1 MRQLQLPLKDNPYTI
16 HIGENL
22 LNDET
27 LLSSFCIGGNVLIV
41 SNNVVAPLYID
52 KLNEKLRDK
61 TVHQLIIRDGEV
73 NKSQSSYFKI
83 LDYLMGNNFR
93 RNDTLVAL
101 GGGVIGDLAGFAAA
115 SYQRGMNLVQLPT
128 SLLAQV
134 DSSVGG
140 KTAINHPQGKNMI
153 GAFYQPKAVVID
165 TLTLKSLP
173 EREYLSGIGEII
185 KYALLGE
192 KDILSI
198 LENNFESLMA
208 RDSKVLE
215 ALIYFSCRKKAQVV
229 ANDEKEQGERA
240 LLNLGHT
247 FGHALETLTNYS
259 YYLHGEAVA
268 IGMLMALK
276 LSVHK
281 GLISADIENR
291 YFQLI
296 ASFNLPVSV
305 IPSLDTNEFLAVMA
319 KDKKNQSKAY
329 RLVLVNDS
337 GCIIQEETDEA
348 LLTSVIESFNA

>member
-16 HIGENL
+16 HIGDNL
-22 LNDET
+22 LDDEA
-27 LLSSFCIGGNVLIV
+27 LLSSFCVGDNVLIV
-41 SNNVVAPLYID
+41 SNNIVAPLYID
-52 KLNEKLRDK
+52 NLNESLTGKV
-61 TVHQLIIRDGEV
+61 VHQIVIQDGEV
-73 NKSQSSYFKI
+73 NKSQGSLFKI
-83 LDYLMGNNFR
+83 LDYLINNNFR
-93 RNDTLVAL
+93 RNDTLIAL

-198 LENNFESLMA
+198 LENDFESLMA

-215 ALIYFSCRKKAQVV
+215 QLIYFSCRKKAQVV
-229 ANDEKEQGERA
+229 AKDEKEHGERA

-268 IGMLMALK
+268 IGILMALK
-276 LSVHK
+276 LSVYK
-281 GLISADIENR
+281 GLISADVENR
-291 YFQLI
+291 YYRLI
-296 ASFNLPVSV
+296 ASFNLPVTV
-305 IPSLDTNEFLAVMA
+305 TPSLGIKEFLAVMA

-329 RLVLVNDS
+329 RLVLVNNS
-337 GCIIQEETDEA
+337 GCLIQEETDED
-348 LLTSVIESFNA
+348 LLTKVIESFNA